1 MITIVTFLWQS
12 LKVRK
17 GKVTHTKNKYISTRT
32 FLKRLHWISLH
43 SPHLYAV
50 RNSLILDLVPGAA
63 QSICVCPDY
72 EPHNLVWEQQPESQ
86 QDSDPPPTQTRDDKE
101 IHFLQF
107 CTFIFFK
114 PRRRYEV
121 RVCVS
126 AVKGK
131 GLFVCLNADNN
142 SGEGLLT
149 VKNKSLSRFFK
160 AAFFKQSKNCLL
172 DLNVVSNIKKK
183 KNPISKL

>member
-1 MITIVTFLWQS
+1 M
-12 LKVRK
+12 
-17 GKVTHTKNKYISTRT
+17 THTKNKYISTRT

-50 RNSLILDLVPGAA
+50 RNSLILDLAPGAA

-86 QDSDPPPTQTRDDKE
+86 QDTVIPPPLKHE
-101 IHFLQF
+101 MI
-107 CTFIFFK
+107 
-114 PRRRYEV
+114 RRYISFN
-121 RVCVS
+121 S
-126 AVKGK
+126 ALLFFLNRDVDMKCECALALSKGK
-131 GLFVCLNADNN
+131 GSLCVWM
-142 SGEGLLT
+142 LT
-149 VKNKSLSRFFK
+149 ITVGRDSLRSKTKVSRFFK